1 MTNLPAQAKAKV
13 VITGDSWSQGEWQ
26 TNNET
31 YGICHTGINQYL
43 VDAGYEVTNVGRG
56 GNHDLQSLEALR
68 NIDLTK
74 FDHCVFFF
82 SDVLRLIT
90 AKDIAIYSPNDLL
103 EIYTNEIIS
112 KLVSLK
118 ENTNC
123 KLTVIGGCGKC
134 IPTIEHTIDYLIPS
148 LLEFLI
154 NEDDVPYAI
163 GGANWSR
170 ILVEQGTALSTEQKQ
185 QWCNIL
191 DRAFQKEI
199 ILQKN
204 NKFFWPDGMH
214 ANRHAHKL
222 LTDYLITVWNS

>member
-1 MTNLPAQAKAKV
+1 MTNLPAQAKARIL
-13 VITGDSWSQGEWQ
+13 ITGDSWSQGEWDGYP
-26 TNNET
+26 NNYRCT
-31 YGICHTGINQYL
+31 HGGVQQYL
-43 VDAGYEVTNVGRG
+43 VEAGYTVTNVGQG
-56 GNHDLQSLEALR
+56 GNDNKQSLNTLFD
-68 NIDLTK
+68 IDLNN
-74 FDHCVFFF
+74 FDHCIFFF
-82 SDVLRLIT
+82 SDVLRSIT
-90 AKDIAIYSPNDLL
+90 TKDIAVYSPNDLL

-123 KLTVIGGCGKC
+123 KLTVIGGYGKC

-154 NEDDVPYAI
+154 DEVDVPYAI

-170 ILVEQGTALSTEQKQ
+170 MLVEQGTALSIKQKQ
-185 QWCNIL
+185 QWSDIL
-191 DRAFQKEI
+191 DQAFQKEI

-204 NKFFWPDGMH
+204 NKFFWPDGIH

-222 LTDYLITVWNS
+222 LTDYLITVWNY